1 MQDLVRFA
9 GYLAIGLG
17 IVAVTLA
24 QSLSVP
30 GLLPGGMMAVGG
42 GAFLI
47 GMTIVIS
54 GRWPQH
60 MVWITRDQLRP
71 QSSLNARIEGSML
84 ALGGLALLAAGL
96 LEQFV
101 PGGVQAALLPDRWRI
116 ALTIFVGLSGM
127 TIGSL
132 TVLEPV
138 TAAEGMLL
146 SFPRRIV
153 GMVFAMGGATLLAAG
168 VMAIYAPDL
177 LGALAPSWVSDLL
190 LVEEI

>member
-1 MQDLVRFA
+1 MQDLVRFVA
-9 GYLAIGLG
+9 YLAIGLG

-24 QSLSVP
+24 QSVSVP
-30 GLLPGGMMAVGG
+30 WMIPGGMMAIGG

-47 GMTIVIS
+47 GLTIVIS

-60 MVWITRDQLRP
+60 MVWITRAQLRP
-71 QSSLNARIEGSML
+71 QSGLNARIEGSML
-84 ALGGLALLAAGL
+84 ALGGVALVVAGL

-116 ALTIFVGLSGM
+116 AVTIFVGLSGLA
-127 TIGSL
+127 IGGL
-132 TVLEPV
+132 TMFEPV
-138 TAAEGMLL
+138 AASEGMLL

-168 VMAIYAPDL
+168 VMAIYAPDM
-177 LGALAPSWVSDLL
+177 LGALAPPWVSELL
-190 LVEEI
+190 LIEEI